1 VSKTLFIFAT
11 VILISTLLSA
21 CNNSNTPNE
30 QDPLKGQ
37 EQKFL
42 DESATSESKEL
53 VFYDLVDPKKK
64 DQPIKAEEASAS
76 EPEAQEQQPENALS
90 PEVLEAI
97 RKHTERQKKKKENAL
112 RTIAEAKRIEALLVG
127 KDRSSDDG
135 YTYNS
140 DE

>member
-1 VSKTLFIFAT
+1 M
-11 VILISTLLSA
+11 
-21 CNNSNTPNE
+21 
-30 QDPLKGQ
+30 
-37 EQKFL
+37 
-42 DESATSESKEL
+42 
-53 VFYDLVDPKKK
+53 FYDLVDPKKK

-97 RKHTERQKKKKENAL
+97 RESTERQEKKENAL

>member
-1 VSKTLFIFAT
+1 MSKTLFNLAIL
-11 VILISTLLSA
+11 ILISSLLSA
-21 CNNSNTPNE
+21 CNNSNTQKE
-30 QDPLKGQ
+30 HDPLKGQ

-42 DESATSESKEL
+42 DESPASEAKEL

-64 DQPIKAEEASAS
+64 DQSIETEEASAS
-76 EPEAQEQQPENALS
+76 EPKGQEKQAENTLS

-97 RKHTERQKKKKENAL
+97 RENAERQERKENAL

>member
-1 VSKTLFIFAT
+1 M
-11 VILISTLLSA
+11 
-21 CNNSNTPNE
+21 
-30 QDPLKGQ
+30 
-37 EQKFL
+37 
-42 DESATSESKEL
+42 
-53 VFYDLVDPKKK
+53 FYDLVDPKKK

-97 RKHTERQKKKKENAL
+97 RKHTERQEKKENAL

>member
-1 VSKTLFIFAT
+1 MSKTLFNLVA
-11 VILISTLLSA
+11 VILISSLLSA
-21 CNNSNTPNE
+21 CNNSNTPKE
-30 QDPLKGQ
+30 HDPLKGQ

-42 DESATSESKEL
+42 DESAANEPKEL

-64 DQPIKAEEASAS
+64 DQPLKTEEASAS
-76 EPEAQEQQPENALS
+76 EPGAQEQQPENALS

-97 RKHTERQKKKKENAL
+97 RENAERQQRKENAL
-112 RTIAEAKRIEALLVG
+112 RTIAEAKRIEDLLVG

>member
-1 VSKTLFIFAT
+1 M
-11 VILISTLLSA
+11 
-21 CNNSNTPNE
+21 
-30 QDPLKGQ
+30 
-37 EQKFL
+37 
-42 DESATSESKEL
+42 
-53 VFYDLVDPKKK
+53 FYDLVDPKKK

-97 RKHTERQKKKKENAL
+97 RENTERQEKKENAL

>member
-1 VSKTLFIFAT
+1 MSKTLFIFAT

-97 RKHTERQKKKKENAL
+97 RENTERQE
-112 RTIAEAKRIEALLVG
+112 KR
-127 KDRSSDDG
+127 KC
-135 YTYNS
+135 TQNNS
-140 DE
+140 

>member
-1 VSKTLFIFAT
+1 M
-11 VILISTLLSA
+11 
-21 CNNSNTPNE
+21 
-30 QDPLKGQ
+30 
-37 EQKFL
+37 
-42 DESATSESKEL
+42 
-53 VFYDLVDPKKK
+53 FYDLVDPKKK

-97 RKHTERQKKKKENAL
+97 REHTERQEKKENAL

>member
-1 VSKTLFIFAT
+1 MSKTLFIFAT

-64 DQPIKAEEASAS
+64 DQPIKSEDASS
-76 EPEAQEQQPENALS
+76 SDVEDQDQHPENALS
-90 PEVLEAI
+90 TEFLEVIGEN
-97 RKHTERQKKKKENAL
+97 TERQEKKENAL
-112 RTIAEAKRIEALLVG
+112 RTIAEAKRIEELLVG

>member
-1 VSKTLFIFAT
+1 MSKTLFNFAT

-37 EQKFL
+37 EKKFL

-64 DQPIKAEEASAS
+64 DQPIKAEEVSAS

-97 RKHTERQKKKKENAL
+97 RENTERQEKKENAL
-112 RTIAEAKRIEALLVG
+112 RTIAEAKRIEELLVG